1 MSQNPYAAYNEP
13 TDSVAQART
22 SVAAILS
29 LVCSLI
35 CCIPG
40 LGAVAAVLGGVALL
54 RISGS
59 NGRRSG
65 VGLAIAGIVIG
76 LLVTMGWGFFAI
88 GAMSVYEK
96 AGKFFM
102 PMIQT
107 VASDDPA
114 KMRAAVSPALAAT
127 ATDADWKRF
136 RDAIK
141 GELGDVST
149 KNVNLI
155 QIFKGYGEVG
165 QLMQNKGNNDNAIPL
180 PLVGDK
186 GKGVLLV
193 HLPRNTTVRT
203 PGANGPGSAGDEVL
217 SMCVNFSVI
226 LPSGK
231 EEWLVPKDQM
241 PGSPRAN
248 PPALPAPTQP
258 APPDNPKPSGA

>member
-13 TDSVAQART
+13 TDTLTQTRT
-22 SVAAILS
+22 SVLAILS

-40 LGAVAAVLGGVALL
+40 LGAIAAVLGGVALL

-76 LLVTMGWGFFAI
+76 LIVTMLWGFFAI

-96 AGKFFM
+96 AGKFFT
-102 PMIQT
+102 PMIRT
-107 VASDDPA
+107 VAQDDPA
-114 KMRAAVSPALAAT
+114 KMRAAVSPALGAA
-127 ATDADWKRF
+127 ASDADWKRF

-141 GELGDVST
+141 DELGDVSA
-149 KNVNLI
+149 KNVNMI
-155 QIFKGYGEVG
+155 QIFKGYSEVG
-165 QLMQNKGNNDNAIPL
+165 QLMQNKSNNDNAIPL

-203 PGANGPGSAGDEVL
+203 PGPNGQGSAGDEVL
-217 SMCVNFSVI
+217 SMCINFSVI
-226 LPSGK
+226 FPSGK
-231 EEWLVPKDQM
+231 EAWLVPQDRM
-241 PGSPRAN
+241 PSSPQVN
-248 PPALPAPTQP
+248 PPALPAPN
-258 APPDNPKPSGA
+258 APKPPESPRPEGV